1 MKSVESKKSHSW
13 WWDSHISP
21 KNSKWLAENLEE
33 VDQSVKQM
41 LKLIEEDGD
50 SFAKKA
56 EMYYEKRPELIAHVE
71 EFYRMYQSL
80 AERYDNLTGELRKN
94 ISSVLQMQGSGIC
107 DSSDQ
112 ASPLLTPDQKLCL
125 HKSGQE
131 AVGFD
136 LFSSSGGGSS
146 DLSLKEGS
154 ESSSSSPPSS
164 DSDSESFNSSINKHS
179 GPPVNCDDKGLH
191 QVFVEL
197 EMELPGM
204 EEKVQVTK
212 EENID
217 GTLKV
222 RENGGYE
229 TLLRRITKYEE
240 ELRVSNKK
248 LQLSEEEIARLKVE
262 LKKNESV
269 IVLMGNLQAQLE
281 SAQSDVKLREA
292 DLEIEKRRVLEL
304 QKQVAVLETQVSDS
318 SGKIGTLVKELE
330 INREKLRVSEE
341 DIAKLKNGLSNEIF
355 EGSHQLQ
362 SQLELAQKDI
372 AVLEDKLDLER
383 RHVLE
388 LQERIVRFVA
398 DISDRDQEIKDLNV
412 ALSDTKENFYL
423 EKAKFQSDISSL
435 SEQQS
440 ILEARVEEWE
450 LQNKSLENEIRQ
462 HEAEKMEMKCL
473 HESREIG
480 LQGDIEL
487 LKAELT
493 QRGEFVEVLN
503 KNLDT
508 LKLKYDALMAEKDGA
523 NAKVQTLVVDMNSR
537 DNQLKQLEVHLQ
549 QIHME
554 HVELIAGSESARKL
568 VDELRLK
575 VAELEKE
582 VDRQR
587 VVISD
592 RAEEK
597 REAIRQLCF
606 SLEHYRSGY
615 QALRQAFIGHKRH
628 AVLAS

>member
-1 MKSVESKKSHSW
+1 MKTVESKKSHSW

-21 KNSKWLAENLEE
+21 QNSKWLEENLDE

-41 LKLIEEDGD
+41 LKLIEEEGN

-56 EMYYEKRPELIAHVE
+56 EMRNEKPELIAHVE
-71 EFYRMYQSL
+71 EFYHMYRSL
-80 AERYDNLTGELRKN
+80 AERYGHLTGELRKN
-94 ISSVLQMQGSGIC
+94 ISSVLQMQSSGIP

-125 HKSGQE
+125 HKSGQQ

-136 LFSSSGGGSS
+136 LFLSSGGGSS
-146 DLSLKEGS
+146 DISLKESS
-154 ESSSSSPPSS
+154 ESSSLPSS
-164 DSDSESFNSSINKHS
+164 DSDSDSSNSSVNKHS
-179 GPPVNCDDKGLH
+179 VPPVNGDDKGLH

-197 EMELPGM
+197 QMELPGM

-240 ELRVSNKK
+240 ELRVSNIK
-248 LQLSEEEIARLKVE
+248 LQLSEEEIARLKGD
-262 LKKNESV
+262 LKKNESA
-269 IVLMGNLQAQLE
+269 IMLMGNLQAQLE
-281 SAQSDVKLREA
+281 SAQSDVKLRKA
-292 DLEIEKRRVLEL
+292 DLEIEKRQVSKL
-304 QKQVAVLETQVSDS
+304 QKQVVELESLVSDS
-318 SGKIGTLVKELE
+318 SCKIGTLVEELE
-330 INREKLRVSEE
+330 INKEKLRVSEE
-341 DIAKLKNGLSNEIF
+341 DIAKLKHGLSNEIF
-355 EGSHQLQ
+355 EGTHQLQ
-362 SQLELAQKDI
+362 GQLELAQKDI
-372 AVLEDKLDLER
+372 VVLEGKLDSEK

-388 LQERIVRFVA
+388 LQERIERYIA
-398 DISDRDQEIKDLNV
+398 DKSERDQEIKDLNV
-412 ALSDTKENFYL
+412 ALCDTKENFYL
-423 EKAKFQSDISSL
+423 EKAKFQSDKSSL
-435 SEQQS
+435 SKQQS

-450 LQNKSLENEIRQ
+450 LQNKSLENEVKQ
-462 HEAEKMEMKCL
+462 CKAEKMEMKRL
-473 HESREIG
+473 HEAQEIG
-480 LQGDIEL
+480 LRGNIEW

-493 QRGEFVEVLN
+493 QKGEFVEVLN

-508 LKLKYDALMAEKDGA
+508 LKLKYDTLQAEKDGA
-523 NAKVQTLVVDMNSR
+523 NAKVQTLVADMNSQ
-537 DNQLKQLEVHLQ
+537 DNQIQQLEVHLQ
-549 QIHME
+549 QLRKD

-575 VAELEKE
+575 VVELEKE

-615 QALRQAFIGHKRH
+615 QELRQAFIGYKRH